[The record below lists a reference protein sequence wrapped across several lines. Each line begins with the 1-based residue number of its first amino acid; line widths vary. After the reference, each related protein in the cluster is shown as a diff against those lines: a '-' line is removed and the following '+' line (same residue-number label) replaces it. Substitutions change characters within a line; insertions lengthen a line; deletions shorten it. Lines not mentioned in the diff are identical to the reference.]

1 MKPGLAT
8 TPSTYRKHLHYEN
21 VFDDDDEDEDHHG
34 YFKAKARSK
43 SLSRSHFDDD
53 DDLLFTMSDTN
64 TRQTL
69 THK

>member
-1 MKPGLAT
+1 MAT
-8 TPSTYRKHLHYEN
+8 TPSVYRKQPHYEN
-21 VFDDDDEDEDHHG
+21 VFDDDEEEEDHG

-64 TRQTL
+64 L
-69 THK
+69 AKH